1 MPSYIILAIALALGG
16 AFACYAGGHHQRLTN
31 SGSGRPSWRVGGAA
45 MLAVALVLMVGWFGP
60 ATAVFAWMTFAMLIW
75 SIAPLVAAWLR
86 HPRSKAE

>member
-1 MPSYIILAIALALGG
+1 
-16 AFACYAGGHHQRLTN
+16 
-31 SGSGRPSWRVGGAA
+31 

-86 HPRSKAE
+86 RSRSKAE